1 MAISLE
7 YDTNHGVLLGRIE
20 GILHLEDMKAA
31 LQQVVTA
38 KEYPSDVDTIWDL
51 TRMVFHNID
60 FSFAQNLVAIRREL
74 LPQRGNVRLALVSDF
89 ELAEGVIEVYRVL
102 SESLPQ
108 EMRVFCSVGQALVW
122 LAHEERSASVG

>member
-7 YDTNHGVLLGRIE
+7 YDANKGVLLGRIE
-20 GILHLEDMKAA
+20 GFLHLEDMKAA

-51 TRMVFHNID
+51 TRMVFHNMD

-74 LPQRGNVRLALVSDF
+74 LSQRGNPRLALVSDF

-108 EMRVFCSVGQALVW
+108 EMRIFRSVSQALVW
-122 LAHEERSASVG
+122 LAQEERPASVG